1 MLGSVTRQKVCQPLG
16 AERQRRLLVAVPCSC
31 ISGISSRATK
41 GKVTKMVAS
50 TMPGTAKMIS
60 MPRLFSQGP
69 NQPCAPNSS
78 T

>member
-1 MLGSVTRQKVCQPLG
+1 MN
-16 AERQRRLLVAVPCSC
+16 
-31 ISGISSRATK
+31 

-50 TMPGTAKMIS
+50 TMPGTAKIS
-60 MPRLFSQGP
+60 LMSCACNHGP